1 MISGH
6 LLYLGGTM
14 NRRLQ
19 QIYDLLPKDGIG
31 IVDVGTDHGLIPTRL
46 ALDHYRGN
54 IIASDVV
61 PGPLN
66 TAKKYAKENRVE
78 NRIQFLL
85 CDGLEKCPPEQIDTV
100 VIAGMGG
107 DTICGILDRGEWLF
121 KRSYRLILQPM
132 TRADRLR
139 ESLASSGFAISD
151 EAYGIASARPYVCI
165 VASYAGKVENP
176 TPAVLEIGTPA
187 VRRNPDSPAFAAYV
201 RRRIKAREKERSG
214 CLAKGDEEGAQ
225 ALGELIREL
234 KNACPAQNEKR
245 NGEGI

>member
-1 MISGH
+1 M
-6 LLYLGGTM
+6 
-14 NRRLQ
+14 RLQ

-107 DTICGILDRGEWLF
+107 DTICGILDRAEWLF
-121 KRSYRLILQPM
+121 KRAYRLILQPM
-132 TRADRLR
+132 THAEVLRYWLIHNEFRIDREALVEDGGHLYQIMLANPGFCRSLTDCEYCIGSLNTAR
-139 ESLASSGFAISD
+139 EGIPVINLIDQQIERLEQRIYGMKSGSRQDSSSGRFYQNLL
-151 EAYGIASARPYVCI
+151 EEL
-165 VASYAGKVENP
+165 YA
-176 TPAVLEIGTPA
+176 A
-187 VRRNPDSPAFAAYV
+187 
-201 RRRIKAREKERSG
+201 KEQYTESG
-214 CLAKGDEEGAQ
+214 
-225 ALGELIREL
+225 LI
-234 KNACPAQNEKR
+234 NIP
-245 NGEGI
+245 